1 MKESVPFLPP
11 PPAPPAASPP
21 TPKLMDQKKK
31 VKGSKKPGKPATQ
44 SKKTDKKFG
53 AQAFSTVVKTIKLSK
68 TSNRFV
74 LLSSLACPT
83 WLAVIGYFELGTP
96 VVLHI
101 MTLFHSLLKSIN
113 L

>member
-44 SKKTDKKFG
+44 SKKTDKKYG
-53 AQAFSTVVKTIKLSK
+53 AQAFSNVVK